1 MTYLESRGRE
11 EAIVHPSGLF
21 VKQMNIASNHTTL
34 DLSADAL
41 AEVEQKMLVLS
52 SEHFAEGVSVLPS
65 VVLFFFQSKWRRFSI
80 SWPRF
85 RSQLR

>member
-1 MTYLESRGRE
+1 MLTVKATVPWSLHFFANSSSLPPMTYLESRGSE

-52 SEHFAEGVSVLPS
+52 SEHFAE
-65 VVLFFFQSKWRRFSI
+65 
-80 SWPRF
+80 
-85 RSQLR
+85 